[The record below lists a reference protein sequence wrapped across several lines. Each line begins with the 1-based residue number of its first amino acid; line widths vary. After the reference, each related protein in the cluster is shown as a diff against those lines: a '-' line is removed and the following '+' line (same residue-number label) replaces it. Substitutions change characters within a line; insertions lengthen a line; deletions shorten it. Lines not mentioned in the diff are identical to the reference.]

1 MKAIKLIILCL
12 IISQHFSQNST
23 FMVDGNLFIET
34 SWNGLTQPLHWDSD
48 DFKTLGYVV
57 LSAGAFYLLDNKI
70 NSAVQNNKSNF
81 FDSIESIGDKFG
93 KPAAGTL
100 LALSLF
106 TTGIITEDQWI
117 RETATLLSSTL
128 LVSGLYQSFSKASV
142 GRARPRAGQDNH
154 TFKPFNDSSGYH
166 SFPSGHTTVSMSIAL
181 VMGHQ
186 VKQSWL
192 KYTFYSLGGITMWS
206 RLYSNAHW
214 SSDVFLGAALTYF
227 SFKTNLSFLKEK
239 KSGSKTALLLLPST
253 NGLSLSYQ
261 F

>member
-1 MKAIKLIILCL
+1 MKSLNLLLFCVF
-12 IISQHFSQNST
+12 ISQSFSQEST
-23 FMVDGNLFIET
+23 FTEDGNLFLET
-34 SWNGLTQPLHWDSD
+34 SWNGLTKPFHWNSD
-48 DFKTLGYVV
+48 DFKTLGYVA
-57 LSAGAFYLLDNKI
+57 LGASAFFLLDNKI
-70 NSAVQNNKSNF
+70 NSAVQNNKSGF
-81 FDSIESIGDKFG
+81 FDKVETIGDKFG
-93 KPAAGTL
+93 KPATGTL

-106 TTGIITEDQWI
+106 STGIITEDKWV

-128 LVSGLYQSFSKASV
+128 LVSGLYQTASKTSI
-142 GRARPRAGQDNH
+142 GRARPRADSDNH
-154 TFKPFNDSSGYH
+154 TFEPFNDSSGFH

-186 VKQSWL
+186 VKVPWL

-214 SSDVFLGAALTYF
+214 SSDIFLGAALTYY
-227 SFKTNLSFLKEK
+227 SFKTNLSFLKKK
-239 KSGSKTALLLLPST
+239 KSSSKTALLIMPST